1 MMGSLDDRS
10 DDEYSVIGDKGE
22 ISFIDYQRDQSV
34 CNYDLNEDDPV
45 LVSVPFAFVDG
56 KPRSVFVGETAADSI
71 SITNN
76 TDDQIDIWSIK
87 IYASTPENSFML
99 SLMEPVSENSGV
111 NAIQGFLESFCLEDR
126 VLQPGETLTVW
137 LSCKPKEIGLYTSVV
152 HIDAGDKIERVVFLL
167 VDNKISRSLV
177 SKKPYVRGTRKKHFD
192 VDTYVVGS
200 RPARITTRFK
210 KRLPK
215 YPIPKEVRELI
226 ENKQI
231 PAAIRGG
238 LTREN
243 YAPFFK
249 TLVNMEELKLEDDM
263 RSFDMENVTM
273 RRKGTQYLTLEV
285 PGLAERRPSLV
296 HGDFIFVKL
305 ASDEAASSTPYQGYI
320 HRVEADEIYLK
331 FAKDVHVRHRDESL
345 YNVQF
350 SYNRANMRRLYQ
362 AVDAAKDLDEAM
374 LFPSN
379 LQRKRRI
386 STTPLVPFN
395 HILNEEQIRS
405 VEMILGCKGGPPYV
419 VYGPPGT
426 GKTMTIVEGIM
437 QLYENRAD
445 TRILICTPSNSA
457 ADHILEKLLGEE
469 VVKIKE
475 NEIFRLNATN
485 RAYEDVKPDHIR
497 FCFFDELVFKCPPIR
512 ALMRYRIIIST
523 YMSAYL
529 LSAEGVER
537 GHFSHIFLD
546 EAGQASEPESMIP
559 LSNLCQHDT
568 VVVLAGDPMQL
579 GPVVYSKTAED
590 YGLGKSYLERLFDCE
605 FYLDGDE
612 NFVKKLIRNYRSH
625 PEILHLPSELFY
637 NGELIACKDDA
648 RCLSTEVN
656 LIPNCKFPVLFIGIQ
671 GCDEREGNNPSW
683 FNRIEA
689 SKVIQ
694 VIERIIACEEINEN
708 DIGVITPYRQQVL
721 KLKTSLES
729 LDLPNIKIGSVEQFQ
744 GQESKVII
752 VSTVRSTIKHN
763 EFDRVHCLGFLSNPR
778 RFNVAITRAISL
790 LIIVGNPHIITKDP
804 YWNKLLWYCVDNN
817 SYQGCALPERVEE
830 SVEDY
835 AGYEEEIPQQGEE
848 NDYYEEPH
856 QTETPLPKAGHRC
869 DITMRVDNKL
879 GDGLLDVAFR
889 SEGGTRARHDYRIA
903 LAFVVCLRGFRLGTC
918 QYSPCLAFSR
928 DRS

>member
-34 CNYDLNEDDPV
+34 CSYDLNEDDPV
-45 LVSVPFAFVDG
+45 AVSAPFAFVDG

-87 IYASTPENSFML
+87 IYASTPENSFTL
-99 SLMEPVSENSGV
+99 SLMEPQSENSGV
-111 NAIQGFLESFCLEDR
+111 DAVQRFLGSFSLEDR

-152 HIDAGDKIERVVFLL
+152 HIDVGNDKIERVVFLL

-177 SKKPYVRGTRKKHFD
+177 AKKPYVRGTRKKHFD
-192 VDTYVVGS
+192 VETYVVGS
-200 RPARITTRFK
+200 RPARISTHFK
-210 KRLPK
+210 KRLRQ
-215 YPIPKEVRELI
+215 YPIPKDVRELI

-231 PAAIRGG
+231 PEAIRGG

-249 TLVNMEELKLEDDM
+249 TLVNIEELKLEDDV

-296 HGDFIFVKL
+296 HGDYIFVKL
-305 ASDEAASSTPYQGYI
+305 ASDEESYNNPYQGFI

-331 FAKDVHVRHRDESL
+331 FAKDVHMRHRDESL

-350 SYNRANMRRLYQ
+350 SYCRINMRRLYQ
-362 AVDAAKDLDEAM
+362 AIDAAKDLDEAL
-374 LFPSN
+374 LFPSD
-379 LQRKRRI
+379 LQRKRLI

-395 HILNEEQIRS
+395 HLLNEEQIRS
-405 VEMILGCKGGPPYV
+405 VEMILGCKGGPPFV

-426 GKTMTIVEGIM
+426 GKTITIVEGIM
-437 QLYENRAD
+437 QLYANRPD
-445 TRILICTPSNSA
+445 TQILICTPSNSA

-469 VVKIKE
+469 SVKIKDY
-475 NEIFRLNATN
+475 EIFRLNATS
-485 RAYEDVKPDHIR
+485 RPYEDINPEHIR
-497 FCFFDELVFKCPPIR
+497 FCFFDELVFKCPPIKV
-512 ALMRYRIIIST
+512 LMRYRIIIST
-523 YMSAYL
+523 YMSASL

-537 GHFSHIFLD
+537 GQFSHIFLD

-559 LSNLCQHDT
+559 LANLCQRDT

-579 GPVVYSKTAED
+579 GPVVYSKTAEE

-605 FYLDGDE
+605 FYFNGDE
-612 NFVKKLIRNYRSH
+612 NYVKKLIRNYRSH

-648 RCLSTEVN
+648 SCLSIEVD

-694 VIERIIACEEINEN
+694 VIERVIACEEINEN

-729 LDLPNIKIGSVEQFQ
+729 LELPNIKIGSVEQFQ

-804 YWNKLLWYCVDNN
+804 YWNRLLWYCVDNN

-830 SVEDY
+830 SVNDY
-835 AGYEEEIPQQGEE
+835 AGYEEGIPQHGEE
-848 NDYYEEPH
+848 NNWDEEPR
-856 QTETPLPKAGHRC
+856 QTEAPLPVTNE
-869 DITMRVDNKL
+869 DEWS
-879 GDGLLDVAFR
+879 DGWK
-889 SEGGTRARHDYRIA
+889 
-903 LAFVVCLRGFRLGTC
+903 
-918 QYSPCLAFSR
+918 
-928 DRS
+928 